1 MLFYIF
7 FLMIKIFLLLDFE
20 ALYMVRWILGL
31 VSVDFLVVILIL
43 LLLILI
49 YNDIII
55 LIL

>member
-20 ALYMVRWILGL
+20 VLYIVCWILGL

>member
-20 ALYMVRWILGL
+20 VLYIVRWILGL